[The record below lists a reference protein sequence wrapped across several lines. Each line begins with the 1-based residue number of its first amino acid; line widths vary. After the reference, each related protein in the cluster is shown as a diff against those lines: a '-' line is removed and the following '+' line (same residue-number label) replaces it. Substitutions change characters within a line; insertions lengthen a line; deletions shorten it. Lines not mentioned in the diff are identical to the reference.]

1 MKNEIRQW
9 IDYAEENFIS
19 AKCLL
24 GNDLYNPC
32 LQNVQQCIE
41 KALKALLIEKSI
53 KLKRTHSIVELK
65 NIMAK
70 NKIEIEITEDDC
82 EFLDSI
88 YIPSKYPLSSVL
100 PHFEPDVQ
108 ICNKGISIA
117 SQVFDLV
124 KNLLK

>member
-1 MKNEIRQW
+1 MKDETSQW
-9 IDYAEENFIS
+9 IRYAEENLLS

-24 GNDLYNPC
+24 ANNLYNPC

-41 KALKALLIEKSI
+41 KSLKSVLIENSI
-53 KLKRTHSIVELK
+53 RLKKTHSIFELK
-65 NIMAK
+65 NILSD
-70 NKIEIEITEDDC
+70 NGIEIEISDDDC

-88 YIPSKYPLSSVL
+88 YIPSKYPVSSVL
-100 PHFEPDVQ
+100 PHFEPDAH

-124 KNLLK
+124 KNIVK